1 MPTGNIKSTTDI
13 RLPLSFIVFG
23 LVAFV
28 VAQIIFFWNSA
39 SLLQGQFR
47 IPEIWSAVHLLLLG
61 FAMIVAMGAMYQLVP
76 VVFLTS
82 IWREKLGYFP
92 LLCSCSGV
100 VIFAGLLAISPAQ
113 SIYGAVIVVMGICM
127 FLLQMAITLRQ
138 TEKKSIM
145 YAFILT
151 ALVMLFFTIAAGFLL
166 AYSFATKGMPF
177 HESIFYTH
185 ILFGV
190 VGWFSL
196 LIFGFSYKLVPMF
209 SLSHDYPTHYGKYA
223 ICSYIMGLLFVSVSF
238 WIQIAYV
245 QAIGFLLLASGFTL
259 FTYNMKIIYRNRLK
273 RKLDKAFVFS
283 LFAILIGNVIHII
296 AVIFAFIGLQSA
308 FHWGI
313 LLFSYIMCWIVFS
326 ILGYLYKIVPFLW
339 WTKQYADY
347 IGKEKVPTLKEMINE
362 KLAVV
367 LFAVL
372 TISVVGLI
380 GSMLAQIGV
389 GVWLAQGVMMIV
401 SMVYAQSMI
410 LVLFK

>member
-1 MPTGNIKSTTDI
+1 MTTGNIKSTTDI

-23 LVAFV
+23 IVAFV
-28 VAQIIFFWNSA
+28 VAQIIIFWNST
-39 SLLQGQFR
+39 SILQGHFR
-47 IPEIWSAVHLLLLG
+47 IPGIWSAAHLLLLG

-76 VVFLTS
+76 VVFLAS
-82 IWREKLGYFP
+82 ICRQKLAYFP
-92 LLCSCSGV
+92 LLFSCSGV
-100 VIFAGLLAISPAQ
+100 VIFVVLLAISPAQ
-113 SIYGAVIVVMGICM
+113 SIYGAVMVVIGICM
-127 FLLQMAITLRQ
+127 FLLQMVITLRQ

-145 YAFILT
+145 YAFVKT
-151 ALVMLFFTIAAGFLL
+151 ALVMLFLTIAAGFLL
-166 AYSFATKGMPF
+166 AYSFATKGIPF

-190 VGWFSL
+190 AGWFSL

-223 ICSYIMGLLFVSVSF
+223 ICSYSMGLLFVSVSF

-245 QAIGFLLLASGFTL
+245 QVIGFLLLAIGFTL
-259 FTYNMKIIYRNRLK
+259 FTYNMYIIYRNRLK

-283 LFAILIGNVIHII
+283 LFAILLGNVIHII
-296 AVIFAFIGLQSA
+296 AVILVVIDLQSV

-313 LLFSYIMCWIVFS
+313 LLFSYIMCWIIFS

-339 WTKQYADY
+339 WTKQYADN

-362 KLAVV
+362 KLAVI
-367 LFAVL
+367 LFVIL
-372 TISVVGLI
+372 TISVVVLI
-380 GSMLAQIGV
+380 GSLLAQIGV
-389 GVWLAQGVMMIV
+389 GVWIAQGVMMIV
-401 SMVYAQSMI
+401 SMVYALSMI